1 MVLKLLDT
9 SEMALPFLCMFL
21 FVIVNSRR
29 YPRLKSSSQLLLI
42 FFSAEIG
49 SVRQHGENDPYKLM
63 CSRKNSLFK

>member
-1 MVLKLLDT
+1 MT
-9 SEMALPFLCMFL
+9 LPFLLSTFQSG
-21 FVIVNSRR
+21 IVNLQIHSE
-29 YPRLKSSSQLLLI
+29 PKVSSQLLLI